1 MMLHLNMKKCHA
13 GAKIRG
19 FVFKAILWELK
30 DPERHS
36 ATIQSLNGFESSHQH
51 VPSANHP

>member
-1 MMLHLNMKKCHA
+1 MKKCHA